1 MNTTTIL
8 IIIAAFFGGSFLLMI
23 PFAIFYSKKKK
34 RVERY
39 KADNADKAIL
49 HIYGGSVMVDGRQIS
64 DVEHI
69 KGNEL
74 ECLVPLSGGKHII
87 EAKYEITDLHLGKN
101 VTFKTPKAISS
112 EIEFVAG
119 CEYTISIYFYSPKE
133 RRAYYKGDV
142 GEDVY
147 TQELGISV
155 AASGYDKAYIIC
167 YKES

>member
-8 IIIAAFFGGSFLLMI
+8 IIAAFFGGSFLLMI

-34 RVERY
+34 KVEKY
-39 KADNADKAIL
+39 KTVNTDKAIL
-49 HIYGGSVMVDGRQIS
+49 HVYGGSVRIDGRRMS

-69 KGNEL
+69 RGNEL
-74 ECLVPLSGGKHII
+74 ECLVPLSEGKHII

-101 VTFKTPKAISS
+101 VTFKTPKPISS

-119 CEYTISIYFYSPKE
+119 CEYTISAYFYSPEE

-147 TQELGISV
+147 TQVLEATSAGG
-155 AASGYDKAYIIC
+155 GYDKVYIIC

>member
-8 IIIAAFFGGSFLLMI
+8 IIAVVFGGSFLIMI

-34 RVERY
+34 KVEKY
-39 KADNADKAIL
+39 KTNNTDKALL
-49 HIYGGSVMVDGRQIS
+49 HIYGGSVIVDGKQVS

-69 KGNEL
+69 KGNDL
-74 ECLVPLSGGKHII
+74 ECLVPLSEGKHTI
-87 EAKYEITDLHLGKN
+87 EAQYEITDIHMGKN
-101 VTFKTPKAISS
+101 MNLKTPKAISS

-119 CEYTISIYFYSPKE
+119 YEYTIGVYFYSPEDRK
-133 RRAYYKGDV
+133 AYYKGNV

-147 TQELGISV
+147 SQELEISGG
-155 AASGYDKAYIIC
+155 GYSKAYLIC